1 MQKKTTTFIRALA
14 VELGTIIGAGVLGL
28 PYVSAHAGWGIGM
41 LYLICLS
48 VLVTGLH
55 LMIGEVAIRTR
66 EPLQLVGLA
75 GKYMGRTGRSIMSL
89 SLFFGSFGALLV
101 YIIGE
106 GAVLKAL
113 FGGTEM
119 MWSIIF
125 WFFCSLILFFG
136 LKLVSRID
144 VFLSMGVVLVIV
156 CIAIL
161 GARFVHVENLRSVN
175 IAYLFLPYGSFL
187 FALMG
192 ASAIPQVEEIVAS
205 RQHAFKSVIMT
216 AGIIVAIVYALFVTV
231 TVGVTGVGTTE
242 VATVGLGKA
251 LGPTVVLL
259 GNIFALCAMMGGF
272 LNIGVATKRVFT
284 RDYHVGRTTAWVLTC
299 SIPLMLFILAARD
312 FIKTL
317 SVVGAVFGTI
327 NTVLFI
333 IMYWRAREKGD
344 MPARSFEL
352 HHSLLLSTA
361 VLIAFLAG
369 TLFTFFR

>member
-1 MQKKTTTFIRALA
+1 MQKKITTFIRALA

-28 PYVSAHAGWGIGM
+28 PYVAAHAGWGIGM

-55 LMIGEVAIRTR
+55 LMIGEVAVRTR

-75 GKYMGRTGRSIMSL
+75 GKYMGRVGKIIMGV
-89 SLFFGSFGALLV
+89 SLFLGSFGVLLV

-125 WFFCSLILFFG
+125 WFFCSVILFFG
-136 LKLVSRID
+136 LKLVSHID

-156 CIAIL
+156 CIAVL
-161 GARFVHVENLRSVN
+161 GARFVHVENLRSMNV
-175 IAYLFLPYGSFL
+175 AYLFLPYGSFL

-205 RQHAFKSVIMT
+205 RQVAFKRVIMT

-231 TVGVTGVGTTE
+231 TVGVTGIGTTE
-242 VATVGLGKA
+242 VATVGLGNA
-251 LGPTVVLL
+251 LGGTVVVL
-259 GNIFALCAMMGGF
+259 GNVFALCAMLGGF
-272 LNIGVATKRVFT
+272 LNIGIATKRVFT
-284 RDYHVGRTTAWVLTC
+284 RDYRMGRTSAWAITC
-299 SIPLMLFILAARD
+299 VTPLVLFIFAARD

-317 SVVGAVFGTI
+317 SMVGAVFGTI
-327 NTVLFI
+327 NTILFI

-344 MPARSFEL
+344 MPARSFQL
-352 HHSLLLSTA
+352 HHALLLSTA
-361 VLIAFLAG
+361 VLAAFLAG
-369 TLFTFFR
+369 TFLTFFR

>member
-1 MQKKTTTFIRALA
+1 MFIRALA

-28 PYVSAHAGWGIGM
+28 PYVAAHAGYGIGM

-48 VLVTGLH
+48 LLVTGLH

-75 GKYMGRTGRSIMSL
+75 GKYMGSVGKTIMSF
-89 SLFFGSFGALLV
+89 SLFLGSFGVLLV

-106 GAVLKAL
+106 GAVIKAL

-125 WFFCSLILFFG
+125 WFVCSLILFFG

-144 VFLSMGVVLVIV
+144 VFLSAGVVLVIV
-156 CIAIL
+156 CIVIL
-161 GARFVHVENLRSVN
+161 GARFVHFENLQTMNVS
-175 IAYLFLPYGSFL
+175 YLFLPYGSFL

-192 ASAIPQVEEIVAS
+192 ASAIPQMEEIVAS
-205 RQHAFKSVIMT
+205 RQHAFKSVIIT
-216 AGIIVAIVYALFVTV
+216 AGIIVAVVYALFVTV
-231 TVGVTGVGTTE
+231 AVGVTGMGTTE
-242 VATVGLGKA
+242 VATVGLGRT
-251 LGPTVVLL
+251 LGGAVILL
-259 GNIFALCAMMGGF
+259 GNIFAFCAMLGGF
-272 LNIGVATKRVFT
+272 LNIGVAIKRVFT
-284 RDYHVGRTTAWVLTC
+284 RDYHVGRATAWMITC
-299 SIPLMLFILAARD
+299 GIPLLLFIFAARN

-327 NTVLFI
+327 NTILFI

-352 HHSLLLSTA
+352 HHALLLSTV
-361 VLIAFLAG
+361 VLAAFLAG
-369 TLFTFFR
+369 MLLTFFR